1 MDPREIVP
9 EKLSMAQIREIA
21 EKFRKDY
28 IFNYSIPVDIERI
41 IELTMGIY
49 IIPVKSLQHDC
60 DMEGFISRDFKSIYV
75 DEALYTDD
83 RYYKRVRFTIA
94 HEIGHFV
101 LHRSNIDM
109 VRFLSDD
116 EWKAFRINL
125 QDEPLRWFE
134 TQASEFAGRLL
145 VPIDQLVSA
154 FKEARYEKIKKN
166 TSWDAP
172 KIDDDEMLSQI
183 SAKISPKFDVSAE
196 VIERRLRKENIMALI
211 GK

>member
-60 DMEGFISRDFKSIYV
+60 DMEGFISKDFKSIYV

-145 VPIDQLVSA
+145 VPIDQIVYS
-154 FKEARYEKIKKN
+154 FKEARGEIIKKN

-196 VIERRLRKENIMALI
+196 VIERRLRKEDIMALI

>member
-28 IFNYSIPVDIERI
+28 FFNYSIPVDIERI

-49 IIPVKSLQHDC
+49 IIPVKNLQHDC
-60 DMEGFISRDFKSIYV
+60 DMEGFISRDFISIYV

-94 HEIGHFV
+94 HEIGHLV

-116 EWKAFRINL
+116 EWKTFRINL

-145 VPIDQLVSA
+145 VPIDQLVNA